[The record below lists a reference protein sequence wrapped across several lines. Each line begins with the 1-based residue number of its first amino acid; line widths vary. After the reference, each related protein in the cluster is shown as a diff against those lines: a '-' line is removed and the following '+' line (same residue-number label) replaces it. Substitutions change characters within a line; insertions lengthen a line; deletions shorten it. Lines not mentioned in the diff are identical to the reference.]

1 MHWLRRSTFLA
12 RLAIAWLVM
21 AVGVAAAS
29 PLVHPQAM
37 EMVCGAS
44 GELKLVVTH
53 DDGSVQEM
61 GHHTLDC
68 ALCLPAGG
76 PPLAASMHAAS
87 AQQPLSHALRP
98 VEAARIAGLV
108 GAPLPARGPP
118 APSVI

>member
-1 MHWLRRSTFLA
+1 MHWLRRSTVLA
-12 RLAIAWLVM
+12 RLVIAWLVM

-29 PLVHPQAM
+29 PLVHPQTM
-37 EMVCGAS
+37 ELVCSAA
-44 GELKLVVTH
+44 GELKLVVSH

-76 PPLAASMHAAS
+76 PPLALS
-87 AQQPLSHALRP
+87 AQAVPVPHPLSHVLRP
-98 VEAARIAGLV
+98 VEAARLAGLV

-118 APSVI
+118 PPSVI